1 VTGDIRKQ
9 LIEALDQAETTGE
22 TKLRRSAGA
31 MRPHRSGPSMASR
44 KDGSIVV
51 DDPHP
56 ELSSGSCR
64 AAWNGE
70 PTRTEMAE
78 HIARWDPSTVLRLIE
93 RDRRLL
99 GETLGQLA
107 DDAADETARWHLD
120 QLAALWLGSSEVTDG
135 R

>member
-9 LIEALDQAETTGE
+9 LIEALDEAERQAHEARGRIVGGNWDVSRHH
-22 TKLRRSAGA
+22 RRLAQVVERGA
-31 MRPHRSGPSMASR
+31 LIAENLP
-44 KDGSIVV
+44 DEI
-51 DDPHP
+51 
-56 ELSSGSCR
+56 
-64 AAWNGE
+64 
-70 PTRTEMAE
+70 AE